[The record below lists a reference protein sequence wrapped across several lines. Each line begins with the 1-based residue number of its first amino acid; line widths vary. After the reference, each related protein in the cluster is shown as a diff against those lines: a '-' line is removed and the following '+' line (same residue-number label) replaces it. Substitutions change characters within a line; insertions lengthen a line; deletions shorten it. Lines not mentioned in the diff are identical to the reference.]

1 MKISRSTVD
10 DHESQYD
17 LTRDRRGGVGGCF
30 GYSFSSEVGVT
41 NADSKLIIKCISDQ
55 KLDSGESLGIRLS
68 DLGSSYPLPPT
79 ILQSLRESPVV
90 DSPTS
95 CLVILVS

>member
-1 MKISRSTVD
+1 MVYANHKNIFTMKISRSTVD

-55 KLDSGESLGIRLS
+55 KLDSGESLGMRLS
-68 DLGSSYPLPPT
+68 DLGSLYPLPPF
-79 ILQSLRESPVV
+79 SSP
-90 DSPTS
+90 PEKAR
-95 CLVILVS
+95 